1 MPSPRSPRFRL
12 FVLSALLIFA
22 LIFGPVLF
30 RHIAQV
36 EAARV
41 AVVEGDPR
49 IGWGPAPEPAPPTS
63 APTTP
68 TPVLVELFT
77 SEGCSSCPPAD
88 ALLARLQHDQPV
100 HSADILV
107 LEEHVDYWDNLGWH
121 DRFSSHQ
128 ITARQSAYS
137 QRLHLDDNYTPQM
150 IVDGTD
156 QFVGNDTSQALR
168 SIAQAARRPKLA
180 LILAPPTTDGTHLSA
195 TVSVA
200 PAATAPRDADL
211 YAALVEPMAST
222 QVLRGENGGHTLNHV
237 SVVRNLQR
245 IGTLPAATTGPL
257 EFSLEVPKD
266 APQDANNLRIIV
278 FVQRLNQGAILG
290 ATSST
295 LPAASA
301 TITATA
307 VTPCRAHSKQN
318 VHAHHIP
325 NPPNPTAI

>member
-1 MPSPRSPRFRL
+1 
-12 FVLSALLIFA
+12 VLSALLIFA
-22 LIFGPVLF
+22 AIFGPVLF

-49 IGWGPAPEPAPPTS
+49 VGWGPAPESAPPAS
-63 APTTP
+63 APATP

-128 ITARQSAYS
+128 ITARQSAYA

-156 QFVGNDTSQALR
+156 QFVGNDTTQALR

-180 LILAPPTTDGTHLSA
+180 LTLAPPTTDGAHLSA

-200 PAATAPRDADL
+200 PAPTAPRDADL

-222 QVLRGENGGHTLNHV
+222 QVLHGENGGHTLNHV

-245 IGTLPAATTGPL
+245 IGTLAAATAAPL
-257 EFSLEVPKD
+257 DFSLEVPKD
-266 APQDANNLRIIV
+266 ATNLRIIV
-278 FVQRLNQGAILG
+278 FVQRANQGAILG

-307 VTPCRAHSKQN
+307 VTPCRTHSKQI
-318 VHAHHIP
+318 VHAPQIP
-325 NPPNPTAI
+325 NPPNPAAI